1 MWFAIIN
8 ASANLHA
15 ARGGRAHACS
25 LSHSSPPSAPGFGL
39 EDAFAKFDTD
49 GSKTLN
55 AKEVVA
61 ILTRPGGG
69 NPMTE
74 AQALRFIREHDKNG
88 DDELNYAE
96 FAEAISEGMMASL
109 RKKR

>member
-1 MWFAIIN
+1 MN
-8 ASANLHA
+8 TTT
-15 ARGGRAHACS
+15 
-25 LSHSSPPSAPGFGL
+25 PSASDL
-39 EDAFAKFDTD
+39 REAFAKFDAD
-49 GSKTLN
+49 GNGFLTSDEL
-55 AKEVVA
+55 VG
-61 ILTRPGGG
+61 IFTRPGGG

>member
-1 MWFAIIN
+1 
-8 ASANLHA
+8 
-15 ARGGRAHACS
+15 
-25 LSHSSPPSAPGFGL
+25 
-39 EDAFAKFDTD
+39 
-49 GSKTLN
+49 
-55 AKEVVA
+55 
-61 ILTRPGGG
+61 
-69 NPMTE
+69 MTE